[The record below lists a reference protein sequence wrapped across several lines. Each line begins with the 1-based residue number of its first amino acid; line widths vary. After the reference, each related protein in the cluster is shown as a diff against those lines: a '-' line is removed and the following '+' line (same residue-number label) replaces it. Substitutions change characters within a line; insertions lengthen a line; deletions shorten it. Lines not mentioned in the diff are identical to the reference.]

1 MYKKRLFTKT
11 MMATAIA
18 LASHQSLAAGFQL
31 NSQSATGL
39 GRAFAG
45 DAVIADNASVMA
57 RNAAAMT
64 LFNAPAISLGLNV
77 IDTDIEVKDANYTLS
92 NPLTSSVTSA
102 NLDSEQIG
110 GTSYV
115 PNLYYVHPVNDKLA
129 LGVGIYSNFGTKTE
143 FSNSY
148 AANEFGGLTD
158 VKSMNLTLNA
168 AYRLNPQWS
177 IGGGLDIIYGQG
189 ELKRSNK
196 TIEGVLQY
204 SKSVQGPLLDV
215 DVDGTAV
222 GFNLGTVYELN
233 DANRFGL
240 AYHYS
245 PELEADGDIYAQQAG
260 GQLNGQKL
268 LMPLPDMVEFSGF
281 HQLNNQF
288 AVHYSVQWIEWS
300 SFDVLKTNKG
310 VTLNEYEWQN
320 GWHYAIGGTY
330 TLNSDWTLRAGY
342 MYDTSAQDKKT
353 SISVPDSD
361 RQWFSGGFSYNLSSK
376 STVDFGLTYLMG
388 KDVQAT
394 ESTDLSSVS
403 ATTRADALLYGV
415 QFSHSF

>member
-11 MMATAIA
+11 LMATAVM
-18 LASHQSLAAGFQL
+18 LASQQSLAAGFQL

-45 DAVIADNASVMA
+45 DAVIADNASVMS

-64 LFNAPAISLGLNV
+64 LFNAPAMSLGLNV
-77 IDTDIEVKDANYTLS
+77 IDTDIEVKNARYSTPYGSSSLDDA
-92 NPLTSSVTSA
+92 
-102 NLDSEQIG
+102 QIG
-110 GTSYV
+110 DSSYV
-115 PNLYYVHPVNDKLA
+115 PNLYYVHPVNNKLA
-129 LGVGIYSNFGTKTE
+129 LGAGIYSNFGTKTE
-143 FSNSY
+143 FSSSY

-158 VKSMNLTLNA
+158 VKSLNLALNA
-168 AYRLNPQWS
+168 AYRLNNQWS
-177 IGGGLDIIYGQG
+177 VGGGLDIIYGQG
-189 ELKRSNK
+189 KLQRSNQ
-196 TIEGVLQY
+196 TLEGL
-204 SKSVQGPLLDV
+204 VQQQTGVAGPLLDV

-240 AYHYS
+240 SYHYS
-245 PELEADGDIYAQQAG
+245 PELKAEGDIYAQTAG
-260 GQLNGQKL
+260 GKLNGQSL

-281 HQLNNQF
+281 HQLNSQF

-300 SFDVLKTNKG
+300 SFDALKTNKG
-310 VTLNEYEWQN
+310 VTLNDYQWQD

-330 TLNSDWTLRAGY
+330 TVNSDWTLRAGY

-361 RQWFSGGFSYNLSSK
+361 RQWFSGGFSYNLNSK
-376 STVDFGLTYLMG
+376 STLDVGLTYLMG
-388 KDVQAT
+388 EDIAAT
-394 ESTDLSSVS
+394 EQTTATSIN

-415 QFSHSF
+415 QYSRSF

>member
-1 MYKKRLFTKT
+1 MYKKRLFTRT

-92 NPLTSSVTSA
+92 NPLTNSATSS
-102 NLDSEQIG
+102 NLDNEQIG

-143 FSNSY
+143 FGNSY

-204 SKSVQGPLLDV
+204 STSVQGPLLDV

-300 SFDVLKTNKG
+300 SFDVLKTNKD
-310 VTLNEYEWQN
+310 VTLNDYQWQN

-394 ESTDLSSVS
+394 ESTDLSNVS